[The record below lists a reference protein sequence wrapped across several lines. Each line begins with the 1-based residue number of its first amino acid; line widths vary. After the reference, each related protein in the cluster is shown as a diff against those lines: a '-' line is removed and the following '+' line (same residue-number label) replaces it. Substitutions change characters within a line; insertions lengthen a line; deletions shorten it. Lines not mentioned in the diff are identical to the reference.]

1 MGGDPTAGADPTP
14 DRPPSLRTM
23 PGMNQTDGILSEQ
36 RRAAVVRSV
45 LDDPRSHRTSVTPVP
60 DPAVARRLVERMRWL
75 AFPGFFGPRVAGVEE
90 LEASLHRALGELIE
104 LLRPQLEIA
113 FAYEP
118 LDGSGCPAAEAA
130 RRATEVAARFV
141 ERIPAVRALL
151 AGDAVAGFEGDPA
164 VVHPDEAILVHPGL
178 AATIVHRFAHEL
190 HAAGVPLL
198 PRLLAEIAHAET
210 GIDIH
215 PGAGIG
221 ESFFIDHGTGVV
233 IGETARIGDRCRIY
247 QGVTLGASRFETEP
261 DGRLRRG
268 YQRHPTLE
276 DDVIVYAGATILGGD
291 TVVGRGSVVNGG
303 VFLTQSV
310 PAGSI
315 VSGPSL
321 EIRLRAK

>member
-1 MGGDPTAGADPTP
+1 MHDD
-14 DRPPSLRTM
+14 
-23 PGMNQTDGILSEQ
+23 DGIISDGH
-36 RRAAVVRSV
+36 RAAVVRSV
-45 LDDPRSHRTSVTPVP
+45 LDDPRSHRTSATPVP
-60 DPAVARRLVERMRWL
+60 DPEVARRIVERMRWL
-75 AFPGFFGPRVAGVEE
+75 AFPGFFGPRVAGVGD
-90 LEASLHRALGELIE
+90 LEGSLNRTLDDLLE
-104 LLRPQLEIA
+104 LLRPQLAIA

-118 LDGSGCPAAEAA
+118 LDGAGCPAVEASRRADEAA
-130 RRATEVAARFV
+130 VRFI
-141 ERIPAVRALL
+141 EGIPAVRSLL

-190 HAAGVPLL
+190 HLAGVPLL
-198 PRLLAEIAHAET
+198 PRLLSEIAHADT

-215 PGAGIG
+215 PGARIG
-221 ESFFIDHGTGVV
+221 GSFFIDHGTGVV
-233 IGETARIGDRCRIY
+233 IGETTRIGERCRIY

-291 TVVGRGSVVNGG
+291 TVVGRGSIVNGG

-310 PAGSI
+310 PPGSI
-315 VSGPSL
+315 VAGPSL
-321 EIRLRAK
+321 EIRLRSK

>member
-1 MGGDPTAGADPTP
+1 
-14 DRPPSLRTM
+14 
-23 PGMNQTDGILSEQ
+23 MNQTDGIVTDEG
-36 RRAAVVRSV
+36 RAAVVRSV
-45 LDDPRSHRTSVTPVP
+45 LEDARSHRTSATPVP
-60 DPAVARRLVERMRWL
+60 DPEVARRIVERMRWL
-75 AFPGFFGPRVAGVEE
+75 AFPGFFGPRLAGAED
-90 LEASLHRALGELIE
+90 LEASLGRTLDELVE
-104 LLRPQLEIA
+104 MLRPQLEIA

-118 LDGSGCPAAEAA
+118 LDGAGCPAAEAA
-130 RRATEVAARFV
+130 RRAAEVVARFLD
-141 ERIPAVRALL
+141 RIPAVRTLL

-190 HAAGVPLL
+190 HLAGVPLL
-198 PRLLAEIAHAET
+198 PRLLAEIAHADT

-215 PGAGIG
+215 PGARIG
-221 ESFFIDHGTGVV
+221 GSFFIDHGTGVV
-233 IGETARIGDRCRIY
+233 IGETTRIGERCRIY

-276 DDVIVYAGATILGGD
+276 DDVIVYAGATILGGG
-291 TVVGRGSVVNGG
+291 TVVGRGSIVNGG

-310 PAGSI
+310 PPGSI

-321 EIRLRAK
+321 EIRLRTK